1 MYLADAPLTAREVL
15 STFHQDEAF
24 LFLGAAFTTVGLV
37 AGAFGLLRRRFDKLL
52 LYFAIFSFFYGQRLW
67 LMAHLLT
74 LTLGNNEFFFRLREV
89 VSFLVPIPGL
99 LFFQASGFFGK
110 RSKFLVGTLT
120 AGFVGLA
127 LATIV
132 FGYYPRQYNWFNS
145 TLAIVPFLWLAP
157 RLFRRE
163 VDRDFAA
170 IRPGLIIFALCLLR
184 DNILGAFEEPRFRIE
199 PFAFA
204 VLVGSLGYV
213 AARRTLERDEE
224 LGGLRNELELARR
237 IQLSILPGAFP
248 PSRAFAVA
256 ARYVPMTSVAGDFYD
271 YLAGDDEQAGLL
283 IADVSGHGVPAAL
296 IASMVK
302 MAASSQRALAAE
314 PDRVLAGMNAAL
326 YGNTQQQF
334 VTAAYVHLDAR
345 AAVLRYAA
353 AGHPAMMLL
362 RENEVVE
369 VMENALVLGLLPEVA
384 YTCLEFALRTGDRL
398 VLYTDGLVEASNA
411 SDEMLGDGRL
421 MEMVKETA
429 AMTPAQAADTILV
442 RVQGWGRVQEDD
454 LTVLIC
460 DYRGVGDNAA

>member
-52 LYFAIFSFFYGQRLW
+52 FYFAIFSFFYGQRLW

-74 LTLGNNEFFFRLREV
+74 LTLGPNEFFLRLRYV
-89 VSFLVPIPGL
+89 VSCLVPVPGL

-110 RSKFLVGTLT
+110 RSRLLVATLI
-120 AGFVGLA
+120 AGFAGLA

-132 FGYYPRQYNWFNS
+132 FGYYPREYNWINS

-157 RLFRRE
+157 RLFQRK

-170 IRPGLIIFALCLLR
+170 VRPGLIIFALCLLR
-184 DNILGAFEEPRFRIE
+184 DNILGVFEEPFRIE

-224 LGGLRNELELARR
+224 LGGLRNELELAKR

-248 PSRAFAVA
+248 VSLAFAVA

-271 YLAGDDEQAGLL
+271 YLVANDEQAGLL
-283 IADVSGHGVPAAL
+283 VADVSGHGVPAAL

-326 YGNTQQQF
+326 YGNTQDQF

-345 AAVLRYAA
+345 AGVLRYAA
-353 AGHPAMMLL
+353 AGHPAMLL
-362 RENEVVE
+362 CRDGEVTEIVENG
-369 VMENALVLGLLPEVA
+369 LVLAVLPEA
-384 YTCLEFALRTGDRL
+384 PYTCLELAMQAGDRL
-398 VLYTDGLVEASNA
+398 MLYTDGLLEARNA
-411 SDEMLGDGRL
+411 DDEMFGEGRL
-421 MEMVKETA
+421 KGMLKETA
-429 AMTPAQAADTILV
+429 GVTPAQATDSILA
-442 RVQGWGRVQEDD
+442 RVQDWSRVQEDD

-460 DYRGVGDNAA
+460 DYKGVGV